1 MLVIQIPNIIGKF
14 TVFLENQG
22 IEISEPQSW
31 YQRYQNHK
39 ECAVSDVHQTN
50 GQPNTHSFWCF
61 RAMTCRKSKEYHNVS
76 ANWELGKN
84 PAMYKWM
91 RFKACCEFNFWYF
104 NKNFPKCKKKPK
116 KPQKQTSTKKI
127 KNHHVL
133 PLYGMT
139 LALGNMGKFV
149 YTGVYFTISAAIAP
163 SAKWQLFPT
172 LLSQNTL
179 VKLSKGCLQKDR
191 EQDAKAHQQS
201 TQQLRKRTLA
211 ELMDTIWRIYNRTGS
226 ICSASQ

>member
-1 MLVIQIPNIIGKF
+1 MYTRPMGNQIH
-14 TVFLENQG
+14 TVFG
-22 IEISEPQSW
+22 VSEQWHAGNPKNTTMYLQTGSW
-31 YQRYQNHK
+31 GKILQCTNEWGSK
-39 ECAVSDVHQTN
+39 LAVSLTSDISTRTSQ
-50 GQPNTHSFWCF
+50 
-61 RAMTCRKSKEYHNVS
+61 NV
-76 ANWELGKN
+76 
-84 PAMYKWM
+84 
-91 RFKACCEFNFWYF
+91 
-104 NKNFPKCKKKPK
+104 KKKNQT
-116 KPQKQTSTKKI
+116 QKQTSTKKI

-191 EQDAKAHQQS
+191 EQDAKAHQRS

-211 ELMDTIWRIYNRTGS
+211 ELMDTVWRIYNRTGS